1 MFFTIYKI
9 TNVLNSKI
17 YIGKHQTKH
26 LNDRYMGSGKHIRR
40 AIAKYGIENFHKE
53 IIFQFDNED
62 EMNAKEYE
70 LVTQEFCLREDTYN
84 LCPGG
89 KGGFG
94 YINKNRDHT
103 SHNQKLAD
111 NRDYSLTDLSY
122 LTEEHRNKKSEI
134 SKRLWKEEKLS
145 FIPNTTGHR
154 HSETTK
160 EKMRNYHVGS
170 NNSQY
175 GTMWITDGND
185 NKKVLK
191 EDLIPD
197 GWYKGRVTKNNTG

>member
-9 TNVLNSKI
+9 TNTINNKI
-17 YIGKHQTKH
+17 YIGKHQTKD
-26 LNDRYMGSGKHIRR
+26 LNDGYMGSGKHLRYSI
-40 AIAKYGIENFHKE
+40 IKYGIENFKKE
-53 IIFQFDNED
+53 ILFQFDNESD
-62 EMNAKEYE
+62 MNAKEAK
-70 LVTQEFCLREDTYN
+70 LVTEEFCLREDTYN

-103 SHNQKLAD
+103 LHNQKLAD
-111 NRDYSLTDLSY
+111 NRDYGLTDLSY
-122 LTEEHRNKKSEI
+122 LTEEYRNQRSEI

-175 GTMWITDGND
+175 GTMWITDGHENRKT
-185 NKKVLK
+185 KKT
-191 EDLIPD
+191 ELIPD
-197 GWYKGRVTKNNTG
+197 GWYKGRSLRRSGV